1 MKSYIATQ
9 NDAGQSAR
17 KFLQKAAPL
26 LPSTMLYKAF
36 RKKRIKVEGKAVSVD
51 YIIKL
56 GDKIELYIN
65 DEFFV
70 DKKTI
75 IQTEKSRSGPLDI
88 AYETDELIIVN
99 KPVGTLSHPDL
110 IDEIIAYL
118 IEKGEYNPTAENTFT
133 PALCNRLDRNTSG
146 LIIAAK
152 TAEALRRTNEQ
163 IKNHEIKKFYLARYS
178 GILPSDKGTLT
189 HYHAK
194 DEKQNKAIVKD
205 EQFPN
210 SKLATL
216 HYKIVSD
223 GLAEIHLVTGRF
235 HQIRAQFALI
245 GCPLVG
251 DRKYSGA
258 KGTSNSTYSLISHKL
273 ILTDGTEITAND

>member
-1 MKSYIATQ
+1 MKKYTATQ
-9 NDAGQSAR
+9 NDSGQSAR

-36 RKKRIKVEGKAVSVD
+36 RKKRVKVEGKAVSVD

-65 DEFFV
+65 DEFFPEA
-70 DKKTI
+70 K
-75 IQTEKSRSGPLDI
+75 QYQYPEEKIDLNIS
-88 AYETDELIIVN
+88 YETDELIIVN

-258 KGTSNSTYSLISHKL
+258 KGTSNGTYSLISHKL